1 MYDNRQD
8 HKSKLK
14 KHEFIIKAAYSIG
27 SGKVLVDLHY
37 GTIKGSNLKKISIRS
52 IVEMIISSELRLR
65 REGSE

>member
-14 KHEFIIKAAYSIG
+14 KQECIIKVAYAMG
-27 SGKVLVDLHY
+27 SCKVLVDLHY